1 MSGKKPSFFVRFFL
15 AFAVFFR
22 FIFNGVFAAEVLA
35 LRRATPPA
43 EEESAKE
50 SGAETAALKETPPDA
65 ALQLLGLLQQ
75 EGRFVDFL
83 EEEVAAF
90 SDADIGAAARVV
102 HEGCRK
108 AIREHFNTEPVRSE
122 QEGARITVQEG
133 FDASSIRLSG
143 KVVGK
148 PPFSGIL
155 VHRGWRVTKVKLPKV
170 STGHD
175 IHVLAPAEVEL

>member
-15 AFAVFFR
+15 AFGVFFR
-22 FIFNGVFAAEVLA
+22 FIFNGTFAAGVLA
-35 LRRATPPA
+35 LRRARPV
-43 EEESAKE
+43 EEESTKE
-50 SGAETAALKETPPDA
+50 AGAETAALKEAPPDA

-83 EEEVAAF
+83 EEEVAGF

-108 AIREHFNTEPVRSE
+108 AIREHFNTEPVRGE
-122 QEGARITVQEG
+122 QEGAQVTVQEG

-143 KVVGK
+143 NVVGK
-148 PPFSGIL
+148 PPFSGTL
-155 VHRGWRVTKVKLPKV
+155 VHRGWRVTKVKLPKLA
-170 STGHD
+170 TGHD
-175 IHVLAPAEVEL
+175 INVLAPAEVEL